1 MSDID
6 SDRSGE
12 PTNTEDADHDDSDG
26 GKTVMNDPTDT
37 DHPTGAAQAAENTAA
52 ESPS

>member
-1 MSDID
+1 MSGTD

-12 PTNTEDADHDDSDG
+12 PTHTNDADHGDANE
-26 GKTVMNDPTDT
+26 GKTGMKDPTDT

>member
-1 MSDID
+1 MSDTD
-6 SDRSGE
+6 SDRSSE
-12 PTNTEDADHDDSDG
+12 PTNTKGADHDDAND
-26 GKTVMNDPTDT
+26 GKTVMKDPTDT

>member
-12 PTNTEDADHDDSDG
+12 PTHTEDADHGDAND
-26 GKTVMNDPTDT
+26 GKTVMKDPIDT

>member
-1 MSDID
+1 MSDTD

-12 PTNTEDADHDDSDG
+12 PTNTEDADHDDANE
-26 GKTVMNDPTDT
+26 GKTVMKDPTDT

>member
-1 MSDID
+1 MSDTD

-12 PTNTEDADHDDSDG
+12 PTHTKGADHDDDNEG
-26 GKTVMNDPTDT
+26 QTGMKDPTDT